1 LNVARELPVV
11 AYFLGTHRDWGG
23 ASRALLNFVYKLDRT
38 RFSPLV
44 VISKASPLQ
53 KSLAA
58 QGIPSEI
65 WPTHDRGPNLFS
77 YGLTIVK
84 AVEFLRKCKVAVAHF
99 NYADTG
105 WKPAEIIAAKLLRI
119 PIVNHLHASF
129 AQTSSYLRYSTAI
142 VGVSDY
148 VCKNSDC
155 RGVPSHVVHNV
166 ADLGRFAS
174 GKRERHKL
182 GLREDSVVVG
192 YIGQVRRIK
201 GIPMF
206 LEMAKRIA
214 GEGVEF
220 IIAGELRGD
229 DTFSAEEFAR
239 MIEGDTRI
247 RYLGRRENVEDV
259 YASCDVVVMPSQW
272 GEPCAMVLFEASAA
286 GKPIVATATGG
297 TPEILI
303 DGETGYLVGKDDI
316 EALVDRVARL
326 VHDEQL
332 RRSVGSR
339 ARDRAMNEFA
349 ERPVRQ
355 LETLYDQLLARR
367 ATQASSRTERRSTAR
382 SGHSS

>member
-1 LNVARELPVV
+1 MANELPVV

-44 VISKASPLQ
+44 VLPKTSVLQ
-53 KSLAA
+53 KSLVT
-58 QGIPSEI
+58 QGISCEL
-65 WPTHDRGPNLFS
+65 WATHDRSPNLLG
-77 YGLTIVK
+77 YGLNIVK
-84 AVEFLRKCKVAVAHF
+84 AMGFFRKSNVTIAHF
-99 NYADTG
+99 NYAENG
-105 WKPAEIIAAKLLRI
+105 WKPAEIIAARLLQI
-119 PIVNHLHASF
+119 PIVSHFHAPF
-129 AQTSSYLRYSTAI
+129 AETSSYIKYSAAI

-148 VCKNSDC
+148 VCTNSDC
-155 RGVPSHVVHNV
+155 RGVPAHVVHNV
-166 ADLGRFAS
+166 ADLTRFAS

-182 GLREDSVVVG
+182 GLKEESVVIG
-192 YIGQVRRIK
+192 FLGQVRRIK
-201 GIPMF
+201 GIAMF
-206 LEMAKRIA
+206 LELAKRIP

-220 IIAGELRGD
+220 VIAGELRGD
-229 DTFSAEEFAR
+229 DTFTPEEFAR
-239 MIEGDTRI
+239 LIANDPRI
-247 RYLGRRENVEDV
+247 KYLGRREDVEDV

-316 EALVDRVARL
+316 GALVDRVARL

-332 RRSVGSR
+332 RKSVGSR
-339 ARDRAMNEFA
+339 AKDRAMNEFV

-355 LETLYDQLLARR
+355 LEAIYDQLLAGHD
-367 ATQASSRTERRSTAR
+367 TEASSQTERRSTAR
-382 SGHSS
+382 SGHKG